1 MWAGSSSFW
10 ELALLPLVADVVV
23 ADAFGV
29 LELPMILMTKFR
41 SSEESF
47 SFEDVYGLQRVYV
60 ANYMEG
66 SWAML

>member
-10 ELALLPLVADVVV
+10 ELALPPLVADVVV

-41 SSEESF
+41 SSEGSF
-47 SFEDVYGLQRVYV
+47 FEDVYGLQRVYI